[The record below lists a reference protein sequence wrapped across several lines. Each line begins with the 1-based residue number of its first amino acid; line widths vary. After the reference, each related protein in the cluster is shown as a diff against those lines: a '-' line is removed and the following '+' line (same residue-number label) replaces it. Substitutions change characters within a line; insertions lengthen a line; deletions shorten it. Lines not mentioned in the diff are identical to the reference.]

1 MLFCCFEVFTF
12 TMIEALAQWLLA
24 AIAWWTI
31 LTGNLLASAVML
43 GYVLR
48 GHRVAWGQFLHAH
61 E

>member
-12 TMIEALAQWLLA
+12 TMIEALALWLLA

-31 LTGNLLASAVML
+31 LTGNFLASAVML
-43 GYVLR
+43 GYFLR